1 MKQLE
6 LFQMT
11 KAAQSLSIAAK
22 ASLEKQSNL
31 SSNFTASE
39 NFFFA
44 PIGAIDEEDVDF
56 GDIYDEYIDFDVC
69 SRVW

>member
-22 ASLEKQSNL
+22 ANGKQSNL

-44 PIGAIDEEDVDF
+44 PIGAKDDDVDF